1 MTAATGSAPR
11 LIRER
16 PLPTLDDS
24 QRDDELRQARRS
36 LLRTPWM
43 TRDTSPEDFRL
54 VRRHRDALVA
64 WFSEALGYQ
73 LKVES
78 DTARLKKAPIES
90 GAGRPL
96 LRVGSGRPFPP
107 LGYAVLVCVLAALS
121 RARSQL
127 LLDDLAREVRTC
139 ASEAGLDLDL
149 EKVGDRRLL
158 AAALRH
164 LLEMGV
170 LVERDGSVEGWD
182 VDGRIQALLD
192 VRRDRLALMLDVR
205 LGGATG
211 AADLIQRESLPS
223 AAGGARLRAR
233 RILVESPVL
242 DISELNEDQI
252 PWWRRNRAREAEQLQ
267 EWLGLSVELRAE
279 GAVAIDP
286 SGELSDRLFPG
297 HGTVPH
303 AALLVLSRLVDTVR
317 SEALA
322 AAPTDRVW
330 RQIQKTDVQT
340 TVRDVVDEHGR
351 AFAKEYRDDPDALT
365 TEVTRLLS
373 DFGLLRSTPS
383 DGVLE
388 LHAASARFAPKPIA
402 VDAPPSLFDEVD
414 ENESGDPT

>member
-1 MTAATGSAPR
+1 
-11 LIRER
+11 
-16 PLPTLDDS
+16 
-24 QRDDELRQARRS
+24 
-36 LLRTPWM
+36 M
-43 TRDTSPEDFRL
+43 TRETSPEDFRL

-90 GAGRPL
+90 GTGRPL

-139 ASEAGLDLDL
+139 ASEAGLNLDL

-182 VDGRIQALLD
+182 VDGRIQAL
-192 VRRDRLALMLDVR
+192 LDVR

-286 SGELSDRLFPG
+286 SGELSDRPFPG

-330 RQIQKTDVQT
+330 RQIQKTDVEA
-340 TVRDVVDEHGR
+340 TVRDVVNEHGR
-351 AFAKEYRDDPDALT
+351 AFAKEYRDDPSALS

-373 DFGLLRSTPS
+373 DFGLVRSTPS

-388 LHAASARFAPKPIA
+388 LHAASARFAPKPIV
-402 VDAPPSLFDEVD
+402 VDAPPSLFDDAD
-414 ENESGDPT
+414 ENESDDPT